1 MGGNKKANRTKGNTR
16 PSNSGRSA
24 QLLANDGIGLQ
35 EFIGFQNQ
43 TCDKVIVPVTGAGFD
58 DETDSIGIDGDFR
71 LVMRK
76 MSKKDVN
83 TKLKAIQEFGEIC
96 KAKEIEALK
105 AVLPFWPRIYNKL
118 SFDPD
123 RRVREATHVAHRA
136 LLVKVQKDVAP
147 YLKSLMGT
155 WFICTCD
162 MHAPASSAAM
172 EALESTFPENKLPNA
187 LLHCKAEIMTLI
199 EGNLLKVSAES
210 LSDSSVVSP
219 EEMELKYSN
228 IVSASML
235 GLSQFLELIPNNNHH
250 QINDS
255 VLALLS
261 SSKFWKLGNYKN
273 TKIRSS
279 FFQLLSSLSKHMPN
293 LITDHAA
300 ESCHIVFCNLNCSEP
315 LISPYIWEC
324 ALYLVVTIT
333 DWWNHVKLDKVV
345 IPQILPFLR
354 AKGYGSA
361 TVIYPS
367 ILPLLSRFPDDFYE
381 SEKCVYLQLLE
392 SMKESLCGKLSKSDL
407 NAIIKA
413 YVECLSYIVKKVFQA
428 DSESLDSKLSEFI
441 HDYLIVLIQSSIFEK
456 ASLFHDSDLYVIVR
470 DTISATSAHKKLLA
484 VFWQQFNKIIVDL
497 PVILHKTDEST
508 CQYIFNEL
516 HSLYQNFV
524 FPHHHKSRTKKKV
537 IQFSLPEEVQVD
549 LPVTSTAKAV
559 GDADCIFINDD
570 VMTSMELIC
579 EKILS
584 ENETNWFYSMSVIFV
599 TKMLLLVS
607 EKNESATKLCSISLD
622 HFILEKLIPLI
633 ELIDQD
639 QQEDNVE
646 SAMVE
651 GVKLIFRAL
660 PWLSDENKNLVLFKL
675 SKIEDKKL
683 MESIILLAHSSKEE
697 CVKKWLNSSD
707 ILCKINVWIEEACT
721 VGDSRSV
728 NEKDCHFI
736 LRILKP
742 FISGGFETVESSNLV
757 ENFLC
762 CIFEAFKF
770 NFMREDIS
778 STELH
783 LLKDVYSTFLKQ
795 YQLNKVMKISEDIAL
810 YLYQIICSQPPAV
823 LSDGV
828 LEVMIS
834 LCKQNILKCMDI
846 SNSNAVVIDCVKWT
860 KKTVATIDNFENFE
874 ILISAMADIILPLL
888 PNKNT
893 LHFDDSKEY
902 RNLVQSY
909 FDDFLYS
916 DEEWKFHDAKE
927 ICQYVLS
934 LNVLCGNTLSSE
946 ELLTVEE
953 QDDQMNLSFYRLLC
967 MASYSLKLLQEFQEN
982 FFAKSIHDQ
991 SVSDRLCEV
1000 IYQVLSV
1007 SVMFT
1012 NPKYS
1017 FFRDEEQQKIAYFMD
1032 NLLATYLQGLSNDL
1046 LTHIFQYS
1054 CKQCKTKGGFSALV
1068 FEKYMQ
1074 NMPPNVDLFNATLVE
1089 VVNDEELS
1097 LDDINYSQSQVFS
1110 EVLKVLCVLCERNS
1124 VRFLFEHWD
1133 FLLCNLGDW
1142 IKGLQMTNVS
1152 SLLRNSSAQLVTCSI
1167 AQLFNSVLTIVN
1179 KARKTPLPNKSNLVR
1194 EWDEFFVKAFF
1205 PPFLCIFVSVAEH
1218 SNQKKMSTIIK
1229 LILTKIA
1236 SVLEFYPDTIIE
1248 CHSLPIKLIA
1258 EMESASP
1265 EMPDLIQSLLNHL
1278 CPLLKSSYPCVQF
1291 GAYSVLSRVF
1301 PTLAIYD
1308 SSSCSE
1314 SKENEEDQKPPPLPL
1329 LNVLKATNQVMN
1341 TLLEEAT
1348 IEEAFVI
1355 EPFSE
1360 AYIVTRTHFLC
1371 WALFELFFAGASA
1384 EMRPKYAS
1392 YLYDSGLLSNFL
1404 LHLFKFLPND
1414 RRALAQ
1420 ICLKPNF
1427 SSSSIISHPV
1437 VFHATENHTITE
1449 IQNLAYSVYYK
1460 ALQCFPALI
1469 RQWWNSQDKRTY
1481 SYVEKF
1487 TSQNVSSHLSFQ
1499 DIEATQMAGK
1509 NFKNMTY
1516 IVDELNNI
1524 SMEITIQLPTNYPLG
1539 VIVVTSE
1546 HKGVAVNKW
1555 RRWMY
1560 QLNTF
1565 LMHQNGSIVEALNL
1579 WRGNVDQLYEGV
1591 EECYICYSIIH
1602 DTTCQ
1607 IPKKTCR
1614 TCKKKFHSACLF
1626 KWFNTS
1632 SQSSCP
1638 TCRNLF

>member
-333 DWWNHVKLDKVV
+333 VIIRLDWWNHVKLDKVV

-927 ICQYVLS
+927 ICQ
-934 LNVLCGNTLSSE
+934 
-946 ELLTVEE
+946 
-953 QDDQMNLSFYRLLC
+953 
-967 MASYSLKLLQEFQEN
+967 
-982 FFAKSIHDQ
+982 
-991 SVSDRLCEV
+991 
-1000 IYQVLSV
+1000 
-1007 SVMFT
+1007 
-1012 NPKYS
+1012 
-1017 FFRDEEQQKIAYFMD
+1017 DEEQQKIAYFMD

-1089 VVNDEELS
+1089 VVNDEEFYKDSCLIQTYGVLLPHINNFNLFENIVLKALSTLMTDESFHSTELDHILIISIKNSSYIFINSKLIDCLLSNFRS

-1392 YLYDSGLLSNFL
+1392 YLYDSGLL
-1404 LHLFKFLPND
+1404 K
-1414 RRALAQ
+1414 
-1420 ICLKPNF
+1420 
-1427 SSSSIISHPV
+1427 
-1437 VFHATENHTITE
+1437 NHTITE

>member
-927 ICQYVLS
+927 ICQLPGGRS
-934 LNVLCGNTLSSE
+934 NT
-946 ELLTVEE
+946 V
-953 QDDQMNLSFYRLLC
+953 
-967 MASYSLKLLQEFQEN
+967 
-982 FFAKSIHDQ
+982 SI
-991 SVSDRLCEV
+991 DRLKPCYLPPEHFPDT
-1000 IYQVLSV
+1000 SV
-1007 SVMFT
+1007 VAEPVPPAVSPNLHDYT
-1012 NPKYS
+1012 TPTAS
-1017 FFRDEEQQKIAYFMD
+1017 GCTRSGRSDEEQQKIAYFMD

-1291 GAYSVLSRVF
+1291 GAYSVLSRF
-1301 PTLAIYD
+1301 I
-1308 SSSCSE
+1308 
-1314 SKENEEDQKPPPLPL
+1314 L
-1329 LNVLKATNQVMN
+1329 L
-1341 TLLEEAT
+1341 
-1348 IEEAFVI
+1348 
-1355 EPFSE
+1355 
-1360 AYIVTRTHFLC
+1360 
-1371 WALFELFFAGASA
+1371 
-1384 EMRPKYAS
+1384 
-1392 YLYDSGLLSNFL
+1392 
-1404 LHLFKFLPND
+1404 
-1414 RRALAQ
+1414 
-1420 ICLKPNF
+1420 
-1427 SSSSIISHPV
+1427 
-1437 VFHATENHTITE
+1437 IT
-1449 IQNLAYSVYYK
+1449 VY
-1460 ALQCFPALI
+1460 
-1469 RQWWNSQDKRTY
+1469 
-1481 SYVEKF
+1481 
-1487 TSQNVSSHLSFQ
+1487 
-1499 DIEATQMAGK
+1499 
-1509 NFKNMTY
+1509 
-1516 IVDELNNI
+1516 
-1524 SMEITIQLPTNYPLG
+1524 
-1539 VIVVTSE
+1539 
-1546 HKGVAVNKW
+1546 
-1555 RRWMY
+1555 
-1560 QLNTF
+1560 
-1565 LMHQNGSIVEALNL
+1565 
-1579 WRGNVDQLYEGV
+1579 
-1591 EECYICYSIIH
+1591 
-1602 DTTCQ
+1602 
-1607 IPKKTCR
+1607 
-1614 TCKKKFHSACLF
+1614 
-1626 KWFNTS
+1626 
-1632 SQSSCP
+1632 
-1638 TCRNLF
+1638 